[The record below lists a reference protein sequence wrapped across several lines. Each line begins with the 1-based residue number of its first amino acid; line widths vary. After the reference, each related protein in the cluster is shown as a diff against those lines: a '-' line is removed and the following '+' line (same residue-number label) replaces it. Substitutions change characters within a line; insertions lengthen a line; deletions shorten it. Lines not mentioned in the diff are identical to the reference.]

1 MSLRCFIAIDL
12 SETIKKEIGE
22 LVEMLKKYD
31 ADVKWVTA
39 ANLHLTLKFLGDTP
53 ETAIPQIQKALSTV
67 VSSYK
72 PFCMKI
78 RGTGVFPN
86 SKYPRVCWI
95 GTEGAGILKNLKED
109 IENSMINLGFRKED
123 KDFNPHL
130 TIGRVRSLKGFIK
143 VGNEL
148 GTFQEK
154 EFGGMNVESIKIMR
168 SELKPKGPEY
178 ACLHEVHFGNSQGL

>member
-1 MSLRCFIAIDL
+1 MSLRCFVAIDIP
-12 SETIKKEIGE
+12 EMIKKEIGE
-22 LVEMLKKYD
+22 LVETLKKYD

-86 SKYPRVCWI
+86 RKYPRVCWI
-95 GTEGAGILKNLKED
+95 GTEGAGILKNLKKD
-109 IENSMINLGFRKED
+109 IENSMIHFGFLKED

-130 TIGRVRSLKGFIK
+130 TIGRVRSLKGVIK
-143 VGNEL
+143 VVNEL
-148 GTFQEK
+148 ESFQEK
-154 EFGGMNVESIKIMR
+154 EFGVTNVESIKIMR
-168 SELKPKGPEY
+168 SELKSKGPEY
-178 ACLHEVHFGNSQGL
+178 TCLHEVRFGNG

>member
-1 MSLRCFIAIDL
+1 MGLRCFIAIDIP
-12 SETIKKEIGE
+12 EPIKKEIGE
-22 LVEMLKKYD
+22 LVDILIKYD

-72 PFCMKI
+72 PFCIKI

-86 SKYPRVCWI
+86 HKYPRVYWI
-95 GTEGAGILKNLKED
+95 GIEGAGILKNLKED
-109 IENSMINLGFRKED
+109 IENSMIHFGFRKED

-130 TIGRVRSLKGFIK
+130 TIGRVRSLKGVIK
-143 VGNEL
+143 VVNEL
-148 GTFQEK
+148 GAFQEK
-154 EFGGMNVESIKIMR
+154 EFGVINVASIKIMR
-168 SELKPKGPEY
+168 SDLKPKGPEY
-178 ACLHEVHFGNSQGL
+178 TCLHEVGFGNA